1 MTTNFIIKQGCSS
14 TEFFS
19 TLHKLYDK
27 ARELSIEDYITGKV
41 PISSEEEI
49 KSIDR
54 PLIHFYRVELEKQ
67 TLSAEEKLRNR
78 ISKRLELNPLT
89 AYELVLP
96 VPAANPQ
103 YPTQAELDDARLF
116 IPYHKSGYTASLKL
130 RGEREAPVNQPQL
143 RQAQYDE
150 IRPDQRYFGY
160 GSLEA
165 EDVNMAALVQP
176 INLVRYEDLIEME
189 VARHPSIQRLN
200 PDDNAEA
207 ICTKLTQ
214 TNIDKAVAAFNKGQ
228 DSYTKA
234 YDRNSNLH
242 GTILKFFRESIE
254 NVESSTAATFLA
266 SRQWDKVITSVIDSY
281 GNAKAPANLDEMHN
295 ILGSMEL
302 EPLETVHTFLQ
313 RMKEQVVN
321 IQMISEKSEE
331 ILNPISHEKMLE
343 ASFYTENE
351 WSQKYP
357 TRRRVIGH
365 LEIVNRTLAAIS
377 KSRLKQVHWDFNTQM
392 KTPQHRTIATLI
404 DMMITGESSL
414 GTNAQVLHAISNVTA
429 VQKSGTGTS
438 FCAYHSHGN
447 QVATHNT
454 SECKSIKGGFAIHDP
469 EGSSWYVTKKDGA
482 FYKGKS
488 NSGGDDKAKKRKN
501 DTESDSKD
509 KKRTAK
515 ECATCLKNNKDG
527 STIPEYVY
535 KSHYAADCRVDP
547 KKYKGD
553 KDSKN
558 KGPSKIFET
567 PFWKDSIKQLTK
579 SISTAIA
586 PTRKTKESKSKGG
599 NKKSTRR
606 DNDDDDDDDSEA

>member
-200 PDDNAEA
+200 PDDTAEA

-214 TNIDKAVAAFNKGQ
+214 TNIQ
-228 DSYTKA
+228 
-234 YDRNSNLH
+234 
-242 GTILKFFRESIE
+242 
-254 NVESSTAATFLA
+254 SSG
-266 SRQWDKVITSVIDSY
+266 SV
-281 GNAKAPANLDEMHN
+281 
-295 ILGSMEL
+295 
-302 EPLETVHTFLQ
+302 
-313 RMKEQVVN
+313 
-321 IQMISEKSEE
+321 
-331 ILNPISHEKMLE
+331 
-343 ASFYTENE
+343 
-351 WSQKYP
+351 
-357 TRRRVIGH
+357 
-365 LEIVNRTLAAIS
+365 
-377 KSRLKQVHWDFNTQM
+377 
-392 KTPQHRTIATLI
+392 
-404 DMMITGESSL
+404 
-414 GTNAQVLHAISNVTA
+414 
-429 VQKSGTGTS
+429 
-438 FCAYHSHGN
+438 
-447 QVATHNT
+447 
-454 SECKSIKGGFAIHDP
+454 
-469 EGSSWYVTKKDGA
+469 
-482 FYKGKS
+482 
-488 NSGGDDKAKKRKN
+488 
-501 DTESDSKD
+501 
-509 KKRTAK
+509 
-515 ECATCLKNNKDG
+515 
-527 STIPEYVY
+527 
-535 KSHYAADCRVDP
+535 
-547 KKYKGD
+547 
-553 KDSKN
+553 
-558 KGPSKIFET
+558 
-567 PFWKDSIKQLTK
+567 
-579 SISTAIA
+579 
-586 PTRKTKESKSKGG
+586 
-599 NKKSTRR
+599 
-606 DNDDDDDDDSEA
+606 